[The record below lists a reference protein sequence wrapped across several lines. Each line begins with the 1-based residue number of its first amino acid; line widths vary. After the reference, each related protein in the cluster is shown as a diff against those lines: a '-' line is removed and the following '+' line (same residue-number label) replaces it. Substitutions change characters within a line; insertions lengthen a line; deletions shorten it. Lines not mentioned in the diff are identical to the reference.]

1 MANLQVP
8 EGFEITVFA
17 EGLGNP
23 CMMAVGADGTVYVT
37 RRMNSD
43 VVALRD
49 AAEQHRARI
58 EQCPAVATAQVEVT
72 HG

>member
-1 MANLQVP
+1 
-8 EGFEITVFA
+8 
-17 EGLGNP
+17 
-23 CMMAVGADGTVYVT
+23 MMAVGADGTVYVT